1 MKFKVTI
8 IVCVLALLGGFCPV
22 DRSLAAEPYHL
33 GVNLAITGTGA
44 LYCKDGVDAI
54 ELAVKEINDQGGF
67 LGKPYDTE
75 GIARAIINL
84 LSDTHLYQAKQKA
97 ILERVKKYL
106 DVKLMVDEYEKLYE
120 EIIS

>member
-67 LGKPYDTE
+67 LGKHPIKLLYVIPIPNRTSLC
-75 GIARAIINL
+75 ARPRI
-84 LSDTHLYQAKQKA
+84 
-97 ILERVKKYL
+97 
-106 DVKLMVDEYEKLYE
+106 
-120 EIIS
+120 

>member
-1 MKFKVTI
+1 MWRRTMKFKVTI

-67 LGKPYDTE
+67 LGKHPIKLLYVIPIPNRTSLC
-75 GIARAIINL
+75 ARPRI
-84 LSDTHLYQAKQKA
+84 
-97 ILERVKKYL
+97 
-106 DVKLMVDEYEKLYE
+106 
-120 EIIS
+120 